1 MFIRAVLE
9 IKKGS
14 PNIPADNEI
23 KCMLGVYFSG
33 QPIWAVAETWRR
45 VWGGRKKISWTKISV
60 FTLKI
65 SDDLFCFIDQVFQIL
80 RFFTLLN
87 VVYNPF
93 FTRKTTISEKNSL
106 IRPFFYSVRTFA
118 CIRQHYFSKYL
129 GGPMHGP
136 SPTSNFWGDRPS
148 SAPLDLRPCIWGGAN
163 CNHSITHAQCYSG
176 VLL

>member
-129 GGPMHGP
+129 GGTNAWAIPHLKFLGGP
-136 SPTSNFWGDRPS
+136 SLQCPPRSP
-148 SAPLDLRPCIWGGAN
+148 PLHLGWSKLQPYHHTC
-163 CNHSITHAQCYSG
+163 S
-176 VLL
+176 V